1 MSGWVTRIMYGKE
14 IYNLFDAFL
23 CFWRNVIIFVTNLSN
38 MKYLKIHNFGPIKEI
53 NLQLKG
59 YNFFIGGQGVGKST
73 LAKLLSI
80 VSDYN
85 LYFHLTHPTPIKKWN
100 DFLRD
105 YAIQDF
111 SKENSVIEY
120 QETGLYQDTNGTKE
134 YTLSFY
140 VKNENTSVEM
150 KCENDIVT
158 GSKFDYILSRIIA
171 GRKQTAEFRSKPKKS
186 LENIIDF
193 QIEILRDSLYI
204 PAERIMYASF
214 TKLLPALNL
223 VQETISKNLLYFSI
237 DYNNAK
243 SHLDKYTIPMLGIDF
258 VHEKEDDYIILANEK
273 RLPLKVASSGMQSVI
288 PLLLTLDYATTQKH
302 YHSYVIE
309 EPECN
314 LFPKNQIQLIDSI
327 LQFVQRIDSCLSITT
342 HSPYIINYLNLLIR
356 RHYRQ
361 KGNGINPEQLTAYYI
376 NDSGEATD
384 LMAID
389 NQTKE
394 IIVNTIDLSET
405 MGNIYNEY
413 SSLK

>member
-1 MSGWVTRIMYGKE
+1 
-14 IYNLFDAFL
+14 
-23 CFWRNVIIFVTNLSN
+23 
-38 MKYLKIHNFGPIKEI
+38 MKSLKVHNFGPIKEVNI
-53 NLQLKG
+53 QLKE

-85 LYFHLTHPTPIKKWN
+85 LYFHLTHPTPLKKWH

-111 SKENSVIEY
+111 LKKNSYIEY
-120 QETGLYQDTNGTKE
+120 QETGTYQDTNGTKE

-140 VKNENTSVEM
+140 TKDKDTHVEM
-150 KCENDIVT
+150 KCGNNTII
-158 GSKFDYILSRIIA
+158 GSQFDYILSRIISE
-171 GRKQTAEFRSKPKKS
+171 RTQTKEFRSMPKGS
-186 LENIIDF
+186 MENIINF
-193 QIEILRDSLYI
+193 HTEILRDSLYI

-223 VQETISKNLLYFSI
+223 VQESISKNLLYFSI

-243 SHLDKYTIPMLGIDF
+243 SHLDKYTIPMLGVDF
-258 VHEKEDDYIILANEK
+258 VHEKEDDYIVVDK
-273 RLPLKVASSGMQSVI
+273 DKKLPLKAASSGMQSVI
-288 PLLLTLDYATTQKH
+288 PLLLTLDYATNLKH

-327 LQFVQRIDSCLSITT
+327 LQFVKRIDSCLSITT

-356 RHYRQ
+356 RHYYHRE
-361 KGNGINPEQLTAYYI
+361 NGINPEMITAYYI
-376 NDSGEATD
+376 NESGEATD

-413 SSLK
+413 ASLK

>member
-1 MSGWVTRIMYGKE
+1 
-14 IYNLFDAFL
+14 
-23 CFWRNVIIFVTNLSN
+23 
-38 MKYLKIHNFGPIKEI
+38 MKSLKVHNFGPIKEVNI
-53 NLQLKG
+53 QLKE

-85 LYFHLTHPTPIKKWN
+85 LYAHLSSPNEGKTWI
-100 DFLRD
+100 DFLTD
-105 YAIQDF
+105 YGIQDYV
-111 SKENSVIEY
+111 KDNSFIEY
-120 QETGLYQDTNGTKE
+120 KETGFYLENEIQKE
-134 YTLSFY
+134 YSLLLS
-140 VKNENTSVEM
+140 VKQKQAIVEIKDKEDSSTNEN
-150 KCENDIVT
+150 K
-158 GSKFDYILSRIIA
+158 KYILANILLY
-171 GRKQTAEFRSKPKKS
+171 KS
-186 LENIIDF
+186 GQKDVHTLQKEALKNNVSF
-193 QIEILRDSLYI
+193 QIQISRDSLYI

-223 VQETISKNLLYFSI
+223 VQESISKNLLYFSI

-243 SHLDKYTIPMLGIDF
+243 SHLDKYTIPMLGVDF
-258 VHEKEDDYIILANEK
+258 VHEKEDDYIVVDK
-273 RLPLKVASSGMQSVI
+273 DKKLPLKAASSGMQSVI
-288 PLLLTLDYATTQKH
+288 PLLLTLDYATNLKH

-327 LQFVQRIDSCLSITT
+327 LQFVKRIDSCLSITT

-356 RHYRQ
+356 RHYYHRE
-361 KGNGINPEQLTAYYI
+361 NGINPEKITAYYI
-376 NDSGEATD
+376 NESGEATD

-413 SSLK
+413 ASLK